1 MLSKEQKIQQVADFK
16 EKLERSRVAVF
27 ADFRGIDADQMTNL
41 RAKCRSE
48 QIEFKVLKNTI
59 IQRATEG
66 QDGLS
71 EHWAGPTAVALGF
84 SDPVAPA
91 KVIYE
96 FSKKNPNL
104 KIKVG
109 ILRDKILDEGQV
121 IDLAKLPSRE
131 VLIAKLLG
139 VMNAPI
145 TGIVTVLHG
154 TIHNFL
160 MTLQAIKEKKESE

>member
-16 EKLERSRVAVF
+16 EKLERSHVAVF
-27 ADFRGIDADQMTNL
+27 ADFRGIDADQMTDL
-41 RAKCRSE
+41 RAKFRCE
-48 QIEFKVLKNTI
+48 QIEFKVMKNTI
-59 IQRATEG
+59 IRRATEG

-71 EHWAGPTAVALGF
+71 EYWVGPTAVALGF
-84 SDPVAPA
+84 SDPIAPA
-91 KVIYE
+91 RVLYE
-96 FSKKNPNL
+96 FSKKNPHL

-109 ILRDKILDEGQV
+109 LLNDKILDEGQV

-145 TGIVTVLHG
+145 TGIVTVLQG
-154 TIHNFL
+154 TIRNFL
-160 MTLQAIKEKKESE
+160 MTLQAIKEKKESQ